1 MIFWLFLICILGF
14 IAAIAVLMRLSHGL
28 PGFPRSTNRPL
39 RRRVELTGLTQ
50 NLVIAAVVGIGVA
63 AWTRWPVAGAVAV
76 AVVVLWPK
84 MMRGGAKERQSV
96 AKLDALA
103 TWIESLRDTAA
114 AQAALETAIPATVA
128 EAPRLLAPALRELS
142 QRVARMEPLP
152 AALTRFADV
161 VDDRGCDLV
170 VAVLSLNA
178 RTRAGRLRP
187 VLTTL
192 AVNTRAELE
201 MRRKVLKQRNG
212 LRRQA
217 TQITFL
223 ILLLAVGQSVLEP
236 TWVAPYGTPAG
247 QAALGVLAAAFVA
260 LAVRMQK
267 LAAAEPQ
274 PRFLQSTEKVT
285 ELAEWRA
292 NPTLIGGGF

>member
-1 MIFWLFLICILGF
+1 MFWLFLLCILASF
-14 IAAIAVLMRLSHGL
+14 AAVVVFVRLGRGL
-28 PGFPRSTNRPL
+28 SAFPRSTNRPL
-39 RRRVELTGLTQ
+39 RRRVELTAVAQ
-50 NLVIAAVVGIGVA
+50 NLLIAIMVGIAVA
-63 AWTRWPVAGAVAV
+63 AWTRWPVAGAVAL
-76 AVVVLWPK
+76 AVVVLWPQ

-96 AKLDALA
+96 AKLEALA
-103 TWIESLRDTAA
+103 TWIESLRDSAA

-128 EAPRLLAPALRELS
+128 EAPKLLAPALRELS

-170 VAVLSLNA
+170 VAALSLNA
-178 RTRAGRLRP
+178 RTRAGKLRP

-201 MRRKVLKQRNG
+201 VRRKVLKQRNG
-212 LRRQA
+212 LRHQA
-217 TQITFL
+217 TQITVL
-223 ILLLAVGQSVLEP
+223 ILLLAVGQAVLEP
-236 TWVAPYGTPAG
+236 TWVAPYATPAG
-247 QAALGVLAAAFVA
+247 QAALGILAAAFVA

-274 PRFLQSTEKVT
+274 PRFLQTADRVT

-292 NPTLIGGGF
+292 AMTVIGGRPR

>member
-1 MIFWLFLICILGF
+1 MMFWLFLLSILGF
-14 IAAIAVLMRLSHGL
+14 FAAIVALVRLGRGMSA
-28 PGFPRSTNRPL
+28 FPRSTNQPL
-39 RRRVELTGLTQ
+39 RRKAELNGQ
-50 NLVIAAVVGIGVA
+50 AKNLLIAVIVGITVT

-128 EAPRLLAPALRELS
+128 EAPKLLAPALRELS

-170 VAVLSLNA
+170 VAALSLNA
-178 RTRAGRLRP
+178 RTRAGKLRP

-201 MRRKVLKQRNG
+201 MRRKILKQRNG

-217 TQITFL
+217 TQITLL
-223 ILLLAVGQSVLEP
+223 ILLLAVGQSALEP
-236 TWVAPYGTPAG
+236 SWVAPYATPAG
-247 QAALGVLAAAFVA
+247 QAALAVLAAAFVA

-274 PRFLQSTEKVT
+274 PRFLQTADKVT

-292 NPTLIGGGF
+292 HPTLIGGGY